1 MQWHKAKTSLFSEF
15 SRGCV
20 GAQVDFPPCNF
31 KALQQYGC
39 RSSKLVIGER
49 VSVDPD
55 KLTLHDRATDF
66 VYVYASVATIS
77 PVNRYQV

>member
-15 SRGCV
+15 SRGCA
-20 GAQVDFPPCNF
+20 GAQV
-31 KALQQYGC
+31 LQFQGVAAVWVPFEQAV
-39 RSSKLVIGER
+39 VIGER

-55 KLTLHDRATDF
+55 TLTLHDRATDF

>member
-1 MQWHKAKTSLFSEF
+1 VAQSENLAFLRVFSGLRGGASRLSSLQFQGVAAVRVPFEQ
-15 SRGCV
+15 
-20 GAQVDFPPCNF
+20 A
-31 KALQQYGC
+31 
-39 RSSKLVIGER
+39 LVIGER